1 MINKKIIKGIAIL
14 TTVGFLGSAIAPAS
28 SAFAQEKMVSH
39 SKKTVTR
46 VPISKPTSKPQGVPA
61 VVAVYAIPGIGE
73 VALLATGAIAIGG
86 AIYSVGS
93 WLYDVFQSWF
103 KADTADDIISSKKK
117 GSIRREFPTEW
128 LNKTLDEIESAA
140 QRGDKNAKKAKKLL
154 TDKRFDK

>member
-14 TTVGFLGSAIAPAS
+14 TTVGFLGGAIAPAS
-28 SAFAQEKMVSH
+28 SAFAQEKMSSH

-46 VPISKPTSKPQGVPA
+46 VPVSKPASKPQGVPA
-61 VVAVYAIPGIGE
+61 VVAVYAIPGVGE

-86 AIYSVGS
+86 AIYYAGS

-128 LNKTLDEIESAA
+128 LDKTLDEIESAA